1 MKVSAV
7 GLVLLSSACALPRAA
22 PVRAATAEVE
32 GARELVDRLRDDDVY
47 RPRPTGAGAR
57 SEWVDLPPGAYV
69 AQGWPLRWTCRPV
82 ACRR

>member
-1 MKVSAV
+1 MKVWGL
-7 GLVLLSSACALPRAA
+7 GLVLLFSACALPRGA
-22 PVRAATAEVE
+22 PARAATAEE

-69 AQGWPLRWTCRPV
+69 AQGWPLRWTCRPA